1 MMKSVIMGE
10 GTYRK
15 ENPMDDFSIIELY
28 WKRNED
34 AIAET
39 AKAHG
44 RFCFGVSMNI
54 VVNKADAEECVNDT
68 YLRTWNSIPPQ
79 RPTSL
84 RAFLGRIVRN
94 LSIDRYRENHAA
106 CRNADLTVALDE
118 LASCLPAPDDIEGEL
133 IPLLEEFLY
142 GEEQLDR
149 RLFMGRYWHA
159 YPVKELA
166 RHYGLTPNAVSLRL
180 SRVRDRL
187 RAYLEERGYRL

>member
-1 MMKSVIMGE
+1 
-10 GTYRK
+10 
-15 ENPMDDFSIIELY
+15 MDDFSIIELY
-28 WKRNED
+28 WRRDEN

-39 AKAHG
+39 ARAHG
-44 RFCFGVSMNI
+44 RFCLGVSMNI
-54 VVNKADAEECVNDT
+54 VGNRADAEECVNDT

-118 LASCLPAPDDIEGEL
+118 LASCLPAPDEAQGEL
-133 IPLLEEFLY
+133 VALLEAFLY
-142 GEEQLDR
+142 TEAMLDR
-149 RLFMGRYWHA
+149 QLFVGRYWHA

-166 RHYGLTPNAVSLRL
+166 RHYGLTANAVSLRL
-180 SRVRDRL
+180 SRVRERL
-187 RAYLEERGYRL
+187 RAYLEERGYRV

>member
-1 MMKSVIMGE
+1 
-10 GTYRK
+10 
-15 ENPMDDFSIIELY
+15 MDDFSIIELY
-28 WKRNED
+28 WKRDED

-44 RFCFGVSMNI
+44 RFCLGVSMNI
-54 VVNKADAEECVNDT
+54 VGNRADAEECVNDT

-106 CRNADLTVALDE
+106 CRNTDLTVALDE
-118 LASCLPAPDDIEGEL
+118 LASCLPAPDEFEGEL
-133 IPLLEEFLY
+133 ISLLEEFLY
-142 GEEQLDR
+142 TEEQLDR

-166 RHYGLTPNAVSLRL
+166 RHYGLSANAVSLRL
-180 SRVRDRL
+180 SRIRDRL
-187 RAYLEERGYRL
+187 RAYLAERGYQV